1 MKVGKLPS
9 FPWYLRLL
17 AFLAIGGVLYA
28 GFWYF
33 VTSGTRK
40 ATKEMQ
46 AEIADLKPRNAQSAI
61 VQQNL
66 NNFKALYK
74 AREEE
79 YAELKALLPEQKELT
94 MVLQGIQDRAKNSG
108 LVLMRFNPKE
118 DTQQDNYSGK
128 KIDVN
133 VISGFTSLRAFFD
146 QLAHYQRIV
155 SITNFELKQMEKQS
169 LTKTVEARFD
179 LTAYYVSSER
189 LNQAPAPNAKP
200 AAGGAVPGGKAAG
213 EIDMVTFRKTMLWPG
228 KPLSRSWSSGRKVKN
243 DIVVSSGSP
252 PVSNWVVEARRQGI
266 SSDSGSSSPS
276 AIASPAHKKMKRRF
290 CFPDGTP
297 GTPSGQS
304 NAWALKA
311 LSCWG

>member
-9 FPWYLRLL
+9 FPWYLRLF
-17 AFLAIGGVLYA
+17 AFLVIGGVMYA

-40 ATKEMQ
+40 ATKEMDD
-46 AEIADLKPRNAQSAI
+46 EIAQLRARNSQAAI

-66 NNFKALYK
+66 NNFKAAYK

-118 DTQQDNYSGK
+118 DLQQDNYSGK
-128 KIDVN
+128 KIEVN
-133 VISGFTSLRAFFD
+133 VVSGFANLRQFFD

-155 SITNFELKQMEKQS
+155 SITNFELTQMEKQS
-169 LTKTVEARFD
+169 LTKTVAARFD

-189 LNQAPAPNAKP
+189 LNSQAQAPKP
-200 AAGGAVPGGKAAG
+200 AAGGAVPA
-213 EIDMVTFRKTMLWPG
+213 
-228 KPLSRSWSSGRKVKN
+228 
-243 DIVVSSGSP
+243 
-252 PVSNWVVEARRQGI
+252 
-266 SSDSGSSSPS
+266 
-276 AIASPAHKKMKRRF
+276 PAV
-290 CFPDGTP
+290 PAPQPAT
-297 GTPSGQS
+297 
-304 NAWALKA
+304 
-311 LSCWG
+311 